1 MPSYRIIEP
10 SGPFL
15 WRKSNFRLTFQQLPK
30 SLSSYLRKLSK
41 RAKLWRRNVWQR
53 RIHPLKGKNPSQKPI
68 NLAPIYT
75 VVNQPLLTW
84 NSDKDRFGP
93 AFNNFWQTAFE
104 CVELKRKFISFLA
117 NNAYLATSGMQ
128 TNGNWMLHPILL
140 RSKTFPTPSTRHISP
155 VKQLTLLVPQLASK
169 LSASNVSIFR
179 WAKRYKFTKDL
190 D

>member
-1 MPSYRIIEP
+1 MWSDSLFWPPVLSSCTHFQCSTKFQSEWKREATAKISAIIHFSTVPSYRIIEP

-41 RAKLWRRNVWQR
+41 RVRLWRRNVWQR
-53 RIHPLKGKNPSQKPI
+53 RIHPLKGNNPSQKPI

-84 NSDKDRFGP
+84 NPDKDRFGP

-117 NNAYLATSGMQ
+117 NNAYLATSGM
-128 TNGNWMLHPILL
+128 
-140 RSKTFPTPSTRHISP
+140 
-155 VKQLTLLVPQLASK
+155 
-169 LSASNVSIFR
+169 
-179 WAKRYKFTKDL
+179 
-190 D
+190 